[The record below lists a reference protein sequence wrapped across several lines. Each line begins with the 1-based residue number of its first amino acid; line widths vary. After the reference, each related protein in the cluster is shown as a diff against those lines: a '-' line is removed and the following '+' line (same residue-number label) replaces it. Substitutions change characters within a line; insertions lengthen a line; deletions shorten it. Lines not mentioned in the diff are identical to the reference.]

1 MNRVIEALEQE
12 HCDVED
18 ALKRCMNMEDLY
30 LELLELFA
38 QDDQIDRLLEA
49 YENKEAA
56 DVFFHSHTLKGVYT
70 NLGMKHL
77 FELDEPIVERT
88 RDKQPDSVFGLEENV
103 RALYEEHKRIAAII
117 RENI

>member
-49 YENKEAA
+49 Y
-56 DVFFHSHTLKGVYT
+56 
-70 NLGMKHL
+70 
-77 FELDEPIVERT
+77 
-88 RDKQPDSVFGLEENV
+88 
-103 RALYEEHKRIAAII
+103 
-117 RENI
+117 